1 MNDKIKN
8 DKVTEALKHIDFSV
22 NYVLLKYGKDWK
34 FFDDDLG
41 KLKWALEYLND
52 YVYKESYFYDE
63 YLLIHNNK

>member
-8 DKVTEALKHIDFSV
+8 EKVKEALQHIEYSV
-22 NYVLLKYGKDWK
+22 NYGLFKYGKEWR
-34 FFDDDLG
+34 FFDDDFE

-52 YVYKESYFYDE
+52 YVFKESYMYDD

>member
-8 DKVTEALKHIDFSV
+8 DKVKEALKHIDFSV
-22 NYVLLKYGKDWK
+22 NYGLLKYGKDWK

>member
-8 DKVTEALKHIDFSV
+8 EKVKKALEHIDFSI
-22 NYVLLKYGKDWK
+22 NYGLFKKGKEWK
-34 FFDDDLG
+34 FFDEDLK

-52 YVYKESYFYDE
+52 YVYKESYMYDD